1 MAYIAIEF
9 GGKKTFGGYLSV
21 DGDKQ
26 MILSEGLLLKVDG
39 GTHNLYFMNVP
50 KANRKIA
57 DANFALGLAGASR
70 TNLMTSLYM
79 DSKIIEGEITEDLKD
94 NDLLTLT
101 VVSDNNGKILDMPL
115 YRITPMN
122 EEGMQKLDE
131 IYQEQ
136 LKDGIQKDGSNV
148 KTEFFICLFLGWL
161 GIHKFYRGKTIM
173 GLIYMFTLGGFFI
186 GWGLDT
192 IVLLIKLL
200 KLEKN

>member
-26 MILSEGLLLKVDG
+26 MMLSDGFLIKVDS

-50 KANRKIA
+50 KTNRKIA
-57 DANFALGLAGASR
+57 DANFALGVLGASR

-79 DSKIIEGEITEDLKD
+79 DSKMIEGEITETLQD

-101 VVSDNNGKILDMPL
+101 VVSDDNGKILDMPL
-115 YRITPMN
+115 YRITPMTD
-122 EEGMQKLDE
+122 EGMVKLDE

-136 LKDGIQKDGSNV
+136 VKEGIQRDGSNV

-161 GIHKFYRGKTIM
+161 GIHKFYKGKTFV
-173 GLIYMFTLGGFFI
+173 GLLYMFTLGLFLF
-186 GWGLDT
+186 GWAIDT
-192 IVLLIKLL
+192 IVLLIKLIKL
-200 KLEKN
+200 KKS